1 MQYLRN
7 SVGPGVPPQRAEQDE
22 PLVTNLVAACNQL
35 AKACDSYAGHGQ
47 DAKRKVEQHHLDP
60 STFSFNMPWD
70 QALFGSNGCTE
81 VTAG

>member
-1 MQYLRN
+1 M
-7 SVGPGVPPQRAEQDE
+7 PPQRAEQDE
-22 PLVTNLVAACNQL
+22 PLVTSLGAACNQL
-35 AKACDSYAGHGQ
+35 AKAGDSYAGHGQ

-60 STFSFNMPWD
+60 LTFNMPWD